1 MRQGVKGWGA
11 AMTARTERVAAEEV
25 RQRMLDVGRE
35 LALEAG
41 AALTIEHLRLEEV
54 IQRAR
59 VPRSSVY
66 RLWAYREEYTDD
78 LLCYLAGPGSSFADR
93 TIFDPETVIVIG
105 RVLQENTHLL
115 ATGAGR
121 RALMCEVVRL
131 SVGRN
136 YTALSESLPWRLQ
149 MALMATLGS
158 TRSGMA
164 RRRIAAAL
172 EDSQRRSR
180 ESLVAVLEQLMQ
192 VIGLRLRD
200 PAYTLDHVQ
209 LAGGLLVQ
217 SLALRNVQVQAALG
231 TADGAAPDSAAP
243 DGARQDS
250 AVQDSA
256 VLGGVSL
263 GSVGLHGASPS
274 GADLNG
280 SSDTA
285 MVNGLLNAPVP
296 GPGLEGKPAE
306 WTLAAFAYLGVLDS
320 FLELDPD
327 FAPPGA

>member
-1 MRQGVKGWGA
+1 
-11 AMTARTERVAAEEV
+11 
-25 RQRMLDVGRE
+25 MLDAGRE

-66 RLWAYREEYTDD
+66 RLWAYREEYTED

-93 TIFDPETVIVIG
+93 TLFDPETVTVIG
-105 RVLQENTHLL
+105 RVVTENMHLL
-115 ATGAGR
+115 ATPGGR
-121 RALMCEVVRL
+121 RALTCEVVRL
-131 SVGRN
+131 SVARN
-136 YTALSESLPWRLQ
+136 YAALTESLTWRLQ

-180 ESLVAVLEQLMQ
+180 ESLVAVLGQISQ

-217 SLALRNVQVQAALG
+217 SLALRNVQVQAAMG
-231 TADGAAPDSAAP
+231 MT
-243 DGARQDS
+243 DS
-250 AVQDSA
+250 AVDGAS
-256 VLGGVSL
+256 LGGAAQENA
-263 GSVGLHGASPS
+263 GHDGASLDRAELG
-274 GADLNG
+274 GA
-280 SSDTA
+280 SDTT

-296 GPGLEGKPAE
+296 GPGLDGKQAP
-306 WTLAAFAYLGVLDS
+306 WTLAAFAYLGVIDS
-320 FLELDPD
+320 FIELDPD
-327 FAPPGA
+327 FVPPGA